1 MYIISKD
8 EMRSIDARAICG
20 FYIRAHE
27 NLEKD
32 NRIIESHGPYYMI
45 GYINQVEY
53 SMAGNDIEILGQYD
67 NLDDAKA
74 VLWYLSGKIQELRQ
88 VPTGTFDLSKM
99 KRVVKYDGSTA

>member
-20 FYIRAHE
+20 FYIKSHE
-27 NLEKD
+27 NLEKN
-32 NRIIESHGPYYMI
+32 NRIVERHGPYRLI

-53 SMAGNDIEILGQYD
+53 SMAGNSVEILGQ
-67 NLDDAKA
+67 A
-74 VLWYLSGKIQELRQ
+74 VLWYLSGRIQEFRQ

>member
-1 MYIISKD
+1 MNIISKN

-32 NRIIESHGPYYMI
+32 NGIVERHGPYELI

-53 SMAGNDIEILGQYD
+53 SMAGNSIEIIGQYD
-67 NLDDAKA
+67 SLDDAKA
-74 VLWYLSGKIQELRQ
+74 VLWYLSGRIQELRQ

>member
-1 MYIISKD
+1 MYIISKN

-32 NRIIESHGPYYMI
+32 NGIVERHGPYELI

-53 SMAGNDIEILGQYD
+53 SMAGNSIEIIGQYD
-67 NLDDAKA
+67 SLDDAKA
-74 VLWYLSGKIQELRQ
+74 VLWYLSGRIQELRQ

-99 KRVVKYDGSTA
+99 KRVVKYNG